1 MPPGYRLASAG
12 KVKIGLALGGGASR
26 GLAHIAML
34 EAFDELG
41 IKPSLIVGC
50 SIGALIGAGYAGG
63 MSGAEIRDHALH
75 TLSNRMDTARH
86 IFRARKARFSEI
98 LSLRGLHSMQLDGR
112 KLADV
117 FLPDHLPQRIEDCP
131 IRFKVVATDYELL
144 EEVVFTSGS
153 MAEAVGASMAVPG
166 IIAGPQINGRLH
178 MDGGIKNPVPFDHA
192 RNGNDFVVAIDVTG
206 RPRPSQSRNPSN
218 IELAFGASLIMFR
231 ELAELR
237 RKIDP
242 PEIYLAPKVDDFGAA
257 DFFRVREILNAAEAS
272 KDELKRALALR
283 IEAAR

>member
-1 MPPGYRLASAG
+1 M
-12 KVKIGLALGGGASR
+12 KIGLALGGGASR

-34 EAFDELG
+34 EVFDELG
-41 IKPSLIVGC
+41 IKPSLIAGC

-86 IFRARKARFSEI
+86 IFSARGARFSEI
-98 LSLRGLHSMQLDGR
+98 FSLGGMRSVHLDGR

-117 FLPDHLPQRIEDCP
+117 FLPDYLPQTIESFP

-153 MAEAVGASMAVPG
+153 VIDAVGASMAVPG
-166 IIAGPQINGRLH
+166 IIAGPRINGRLH

-206 RPRPSQSRNPSN
+206 RPRAPQSRNPSN
-218 IELAFGASLIMFR
+218 MELAMGASLIMFR

-242 PEIYLAPKVDDFGAA
+242 PEIYLSPKVDEFGAA
-257 DFFRVREILNAAEAS
+257 DFFRVREILQAAEAS
-272 KDELKRALALR
+272 KDELKRALELR
-283 IEAAR
+283 IKAIG

>member
-1 MPPGYRLASAG
+1 M
-12 KVKIGLALGGGASR
+12 KIGLALGGGASR

-41 IKPSLIVGC
+41 IKPSLIAGC

-75 TLSNRMDTARH
+75 TLSNRMNTARH
-86 IFRARKARFSEI
+86 IFSARGTRFSDI
-98 LSLRGLHSMQLDGR
+98 ISMGGMRSLHLDGR
-112 KLADV
+112 TLANA
-117 FLPDHLPQRIEDCP
+117 FLPDYLPQRIENFP

-153 MAEAVGASMAVPG
+153 VLDAVGASMAVPG
-166 IIAGPQINGRLH
+166 IIAGPRISGRLH

-206 RPRPSQSRNPSN
+206 KPRSPQSRNPSN
-218 IELAFGASLIMFR
+218 LELAMGASLIMFR
-231 ELAELR
+231 EIAELR

-242 PEIYLAPKVDDFGAA
+242 PEIYLTPNVNDFGAA
-257 DFFRVREILNAAEAS
+257 DFFRVREILLAAEPA
-272 KDELKRALALR
+272 KDELKRALELR
-283 IEAAR
+283 IKAIG